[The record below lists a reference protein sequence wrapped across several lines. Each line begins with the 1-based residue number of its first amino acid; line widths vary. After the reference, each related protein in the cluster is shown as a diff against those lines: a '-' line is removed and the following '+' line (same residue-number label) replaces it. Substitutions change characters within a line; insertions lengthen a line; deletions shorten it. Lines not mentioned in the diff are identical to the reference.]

1 MTEIS
6 WATLW
11 LLRTTL
17 FQMPSVRLI
26 LHFLHGWLI
35 IMCPKQPQF
44 SAECQIR
51 DYRHNISTI
60 ILSLWS
66 PNTRPDVEPFDTSLC
81 TFKTIKYCNS
91 RILLNATLPQNLT
104 VLLSSLR
111 SAVSPA
117 VQSSS
122 LQHRNH
128 PTLVN
133 PQTDTE
139 AVFHQIEMVCGE
151 ELHVEMLRHNP
162 HSTGHQEGMAY
173 SRHSRKIINPLEN
186 ARATSWILC

>member
-51 DYRHNISTI
+51 DYRHNIPQS
-60 ILSLWS
+60 SY
-66 PNTRPDVEPFDTSLC
+66 LC
-81 TFKTIKYCNS
+81 GLQTPGRMLNLLTPVSVLLK
-91 RILLNATLPQNLT
+91 LLNTATVEFCSTPPFPKTLQYCFLPWDLLFPQLYSLLHCST
-104 VLLSSLR
+104 GITLLLSTPR
-111 SAVSPA
+111 
-117 VQSSS
+117 
-122 LQHRNH
+122 
-128 PTLVN
+128 
-133 PQTDTE
+133 QTQRQFFIRLKWF
-139 AVFHQIEMVCGE
+139 VGKNCMWKC
-151 ELHVEMLRHNP
+151 
-162 HSTGHQEGMAY
+162 
-173 SRHSRKIINPLEN
+173 
-186 ARATSWILC
+186 